1 MVTHILMCCNTKGG
15 TILGAPTEIVSLGQ
29 SELPYDLFLSYL
41 EELSQNSFR
50 FVYILS
56 ACVLYFPV
64 NLVLATL
71 KFIDYNVAMTFILNN
86 NNKLCGQVAATIC
99 SRPSVTFDLLTMK
112 SVWES
117 CVTWGTPVQSFVFL
131 GLLVFELEP
140 MYATSDRR
148 TDGRMTDA
156 DDRLMP
162 PPPLRGRGHN
172 NNNIA
177 F

>member
-86 NNKLCGQVAATIC
+86 NNKLCG
-99 SRPSVTFDLLTMK
+99 
-112 SVWES
+112 
-117 CVTWGTPVQSFVFL
+117 
-131 GLLVFELEP
+131 
-140 MYATSDRR
+140 
-148 TDGRMTDA
+148 
-156 DDRLMP
+156 
-162 PPPLRGRGHN
+162 
-172 NNNIA
+172 
-177 F
+177 